1 MMPKIRKSFSRRKF
15 LVGSSIVLAAGPLGM
30 PYVRVARAAA
40 PTFKAGVITSLSG
53 ENILGGNLTKRGYDL
68 WADAVNAKGGVEVGG
83 EQFMVEMSYGDD
95 QSNPATGADAAE
107 RLIVQNE
114 VDVLFGPYTSGSTIA
129 VQPICQKYRVPMISG
144 SAESPNVWKAKP
156 EFNFGII
163 PAVDTTAG
171 KSLDVLV
178 KISNPQAK
186 TIAVIG
192 VNEPFSKETGEG
204 FRDGS
209 KAAGLDLVAY
219 ELVPAE
225 GDLTPVLSKIASL
238 NPDIV
243 AVGGH
248 EEPLIN
254 VVKTAKSLNY
264 RPKAL
269 IMHYGVTNP
278 AFAQTL
284 GADADGTCGIAV
296 WLPTV
301 PYKDDLF
308 GTAKDFAEMAQKK
321 SGEEPDYTEAGCAA
335 SGLVLGDALKR
346 LGKKPALTADD
357 RAALKDAIAETDIQ
371 TFYGPIRFEKDGAH
385 YHDNIQPVPVL
396 IQIQGGKT
404 VAVGPKEAAAA
415 DFIYPL
421 PALK

>member
-1 MMPKIRKSFSRRKF
+1 MSTSRPGFSRRRF
-15 LVGSSIVLAAGPLGM
+15 LGGSAVAVAAGTLGM
-30 PYVRVARAAA
+30 PFVRTARAQAL
-40 PTFKAGVITSLSG
+40 TFKAGVITSLSG

-68 WADAVNAKGGVEVGG
+68 WAEAINAKGGVEVAG
-83 EQFMVEMSYGDD
+83 ERFKVDMFYGDD

-107 RLIVQNE
+107 RMIVQNE
-114 VDVLFGPYTSGSTIA
+114 VDVLFGPYASGPTIA
-129 VQPICQKYRVPMISG
+129 VQPICQKYQVPMISG
-144 SAESPNVWKAKP
+144 SAESPNVWKARP

-163 PAVDTTAG
+163 PAVDTTSG

-178 KISNPQAK
+178 KMTNPQAK

-204 FRDGS
+204 FRDGA
-209 KAAGLDLVAY
+209 KAAGLELVAY

-225 GDLTPVLSKIASL
+225 GDLTPVISKIAAL

-254 VVKTAKSLNY
+254 VVKTSKSLNF

-278 AFAQTL
+278 AFAQAL
-284 GADADGTCGIAV
+284 GADADGTSGVAV
-296 WLPTV
+296 WLPSV
-301 PYKDDLF
+301 PYKDELF
-308 GTAKDFAEMAQKK
+308 GTAREFAEMAKAK
-321 SGEEPDYTEAGCAA
+321 SGHEPDYTEAGCAA

-346 LGKKPALTADD
+346 LGKKPALTPAD
-357 RAALKDAIAETDIQ
+357 RVALKDAIAETDIE
-371 TFYGPIRFEKDGAH
+371 TFYGPIKFEKDGDH

-396 IQIQGGKT
+396 IQIQDGQT

-415 DFIYPL
+415 DYIYPL
-421 PALK
+421 APWK

>member
-1 MMPKIRKSFSRRKF
+1 MSKNNARFSRRTF
-15 LVGSSIVLAAGPLGM
+15 LGGSAVALAGSTLSM
-30 PYVRVARAAA
+30 PFVRTAHAQA

-53 ENILGGNLTKRGYDL
+53 ENIFGGNLTKRGYDL
-68 WADAVNAKGGVEVGG
+68 WAEVVNEKGGVEVGG
-83 EQFMVEMSYGDD
+83 ERFKVDMFYGDD

-129 VQPICQKYRVPMISG
+129 VQPICQKYQVPMISG

-163 PAVDTTAG
+163 PSVDTTSG
-171 KSLDVLV
+171 LSLGVLV
-178 KISNPQAK
+178 GMTNPKAK

-204 FRDGS
+204 FQRGA
-209 KAAGLDLVAY
+209 KEAGLEVVAY
-219 ELVPAE
+219 ELVPAA
-225 GDLTPVLSKIASL
+225 GDLTPVMSKIAAL

-254 VVKTAKSLNY
+254 VVKTSKSLNY

-284 GADADGTCGIAV
+284 GADADGTSGVAV

-301 PYKDDLF
+301 PYKDDVF
-308 GTAKDFAEMAQKK
+308 GTAQDYAALAQKK
-321 SGEEPDYTEAGCAA
+321 SGHEPDYTEAGCSA
-335 SGLVLGDALKR
+335 SGLVFADAAKR
-346 LGKKPALTADD
+346 LGKKPSLSPED
-357 RAALKDAIAETDIQ
+357 RVALKDAIADTDIT
-371 TFYGPIRFEKDGAH
+371 TFYGPIKFEKEGDH
-385 YHDNIQPVPVL
+385 YHDNIQPVPVM

-415 DFIYPL
+415 EFIYPL
-421 PALK
+421 PSWK

>member
-1 MMPKIRKSFSRRKF
+1 MSLIQRSFSRRRF
-15 LVGSSIVLAAGPLGM
+15 LGGSAVAVTAGALGM
-30 PYVRVARAAA
+30 PFVRTARAQAA
-40 PTFKAGVITSLSG
+40 TFKAGVITSLSG
-53 ENILGGNLTKRGYDL
+53 ENILGGNLTKQGYDL
-68 WADAVNAKGGVEVGG
+68 WADRINELGGVEVAG
-83 EQFMVEMSYGDD
+83 ERFKVDMFYGDD

-129 VQPICQKYRVPMISG
+129 VQPICQKYQVPMISG

-163 PAVDTTAG
+163 PSVDTTSG
-171 KSLDVLV
+171 LSVGVLA
-178 KISNPQAK
+178 KLSNPAAK

-204 FRDGS
+204 FRDGVA
-209 KAAGLDLVAY
+209 AAGLELAAY
-219 ELVPAE
+219 ELVPPE
-225 GDLTPVLSKIASL
+225 GDLTPVISKIASL

-248 EEPLIN
+248 EEVLIN
-254 VVKTAKSLNY
+254 VVKTSKSLNF

-269 IMHYGVTNP
+269 IMHYGITNP
-278 AFAQTL
+278 AFAQAL
-284 GADADGTCGIAV
+284 GADADGTTGVVV

-301 PYKDDLF
+301 SYKDDVF
-308 GTAKDFAEMAQKK
+308 GTAKEFAEMAEKK
-321 SGEEPDYTEAGCAA
+321 LGAEPDYTAAGCAA

-346 LGKKPALTADD
+346 LGKKPALTPED
-357 RAALKDAIAETDIQ
+357 RVALKDAIAETDME
-371 TFYGPIRFEKDGAH
+371 TFYGPIRFEKEGNH

-396 IQIQGGKT
+396 VQIQGGKT

-415 DFIYPL
+415 DYIYPL
-421 PALK
+421 PAWK

>member
-1 MMPKIRKSFSRRKF
+1 MARTYRFSRRRF
-15 LVGSSIVLAAGPLGM
+15 LGGTALAAGAGALGM
-30 PYVRVARAAA
+30 PFVQTARAQAA
-40 PTFKAGVITSLSG
+40 TFKAGVITSLSG

-68 WADAVNAKGGVEVGG
+68 WADTINEQGGVEVAG
-83 EQFMVEMSYGDD
+83 ERFKVEMFYGDD

-129 VQPICQKYRVPMISG
+129 VQPICQKYQVPMISG

-156 EFNFGII
+156 EFNFGVI
-163 PAVDTTAG
+163 PSVDTTSG
-171 KSLDVLV
+171 LSLGVLA
-178 KISNPQAK
+178 KLSNPAAK
-186 TIAVIG
+186 TVAVIG

-204 FRDGS
+204 FRDGVE
-209 KAAGLDLVAY
+209 KAGLELVAY
-219 ELVPAE
+219 ELVPAT
-225 GDLTPVLSKIASL
+225 GDLTPVISKIAAL

-254 VVKTAKSLNY
+254 VVKTSKSLNF

-278 AFAQTL
+278 AFAEAL
-284 GADADGTCGIAV
+284 GADADGTSGVAV

-301 PYKDDLF
+301 PYKDDVF
-308 GTAKDFAEMAQKK
+308 GTAKEFTELAQKK
-321 SGEEPDYTEAGCAA
+321 SGQEPDYTEAGCAA

-346 LGKKPALTADD
+346 LGKKPSLTPED
-357 RAALKDAIAETDIQ
+357 RVALKDAIAETDIQ
-371 TFYGPIRFEKDGAH
+371 TFYGPIKFEKEGDH
-385 YHDNIQPVPVL
+385 YHDNVQPIPVL

-404 VAVGPKEAAAA
+404 VAVGPEEAAAA
-415 DFIYPL
+415 PFTYPL
-421 PALK
+421 PAWK

>member
-1 MMPKIRKSFSRRKF
+1 MAPIFRSFSRRRF
-15 LVGSSIVLAAGPLGM
+15 LEGGAVAVTASALGM
-30 PYVRVARAAA
+30 PYVRPARAQAM
-40 PTFKAGVITSLSG
+40 TFKAGVITSLSG

-68 WADAVNAKGGVEVGG
+68 WADAINEKGGVEVAG
-83 EQFMVEMSYGDD
+83 ERFKVEMFYGDD

-107 RLIVQNE
+107 RLIVQDG

-129 VQPICQKYRVPMISG
+129 VQPICQKYQVPMISG

-156 EFNFGII
+156 EYNFGII
-163 PAVDTTAG
+163 PAVDTTSG
-171 KSLDVLV
+171 LSLGVLT
-178 KISNPQAK
+178 KLSSPPAK
-186 TIAVIG
+186 TVAVIG

-204 FRDGS
+204 FRDGVE
-209 KAAGLDLVAY
+209 AAGLELVAY
-219 ELVPAE
+219 EEVPPE
-225 GDLTPVLSKIASL
+225 GDLTPVISKIAAL
-238 NPDIV
+238 NPDV
-243 AVGGH
+243 LAVGGH
-248 EEPLIN
+248 EEVLIN

-278 AFAQTL
+278 AFAEAL
-284 GADADGTCGIAV
+284 GADADGTIGIAV

-308 GTAKDFAEMAQKK
+308 GTAQDFAAMAQKK
-321 SGEEPDYTEAGCAA
+321 SGQEPDYTEAACAA

-346 LGKKPALTADD
+346 LGKKPGLTPED
-357 RAALKDAIAETDIQ
+357 RVALKDAIAETDIQ
-371 TFYGPIRFEKDGAH
+371 TFYGPIKFEKEGNH

-415 DFIYPL
+415 PFVYPL
-421 PALK
+421 PAWK

>member
-1 MMPKIRKSFSRRKF
+1 MARTYRFSRRRF
-15 LVGSSIVLAAGPLGM
+15 LGGAALATGAGALGM
-30 PYVRVARAAA
+30 PFVRTARAQAA
-40 PTFKAGVITSLSG
+40 TFKAGVITSLSG

-68 WADAVNAKGGVEVGG
+68 WADTINEQGGVEVAG
-83 EQFMVEMSYGDD
+83 ERFKVDMFYGDD

-129 VQPICQKYRVPMISG
+129 VQPICQKYQVPMISG

-156 EFNFGII
+156 EFNFGVI
-163 PAVDTTAG
+163 PSVDTTSG
-171 KSLDVLV
+171 LSLGVLA
-178 KISNPQAK
+178 KLSNPAAK
-186 TIAVIG
+186 TVAVIG

-204 FRDGS
+204 FRDGVE
-209 KAAGLDLVAY
+209 KAGLELVAY
-219 ELVPAE
+219 ELVPAT
-225 GDLTPVLSKIASL
+225 GDLTPVISKIAAL

-254 VVKTAKSLNY
+254 VVKTSKSLNF

-278 AFAQTL
+278 AFAEAL
-284 GADADGTCGIAV
+284 GADADGTSGVAV

-301 PYKDDLF
+301 PYKDDVF
-308 GTAKDFAEMAQKK
+308 GTAKEFTELAQKK
-321 SGEEPDYTEAGCAA
+321 SGQEPDYTEAGCAA

-346 LGKKPALTADD
+346 LGKKPSLTPED
-357 RAALKDAIAETDIQ
+357 RVALKDAIAETDIQ
-371 TFYGPIRFEKDGAH
+371 TFYGPIKFEKEGDH
-385 YHDNIQPVPVL
+385 YHDNVQPIPVL

-404 VAVGPKEAAAA
+404 VAVGPEEAAAA
-415 DFIYPL
+415 PFTYPL
-421 PALK
+421 PAWK

>member
-1 MMPKIRKSFSRRKF
+1 MARTYRFSRRRF
-15 LVGSSIVLAAGPLGM
+15 LGGTALAAGAGVLGM
-30 PYVRVARAAA
+30 PFVQTARAQAA
-40 PTFKAGVITSLSG
+40 TYKAGVITSLSG

-68 WADAVNAKGGVEVGG
+68 WADTINGQGGVEVAG
-83 EQFMVEMSYGDD
+83 ERFKVEMFYGDD

-129 VQPICQKYRVPMISG
+129 VQPICQKYQVPMISG

-156 EFNFGII
+156 EFNFGVI
-163 PAVDTTAG
+163 PSVDTTSG
-171 KSLDVLV
+171 LSLGVLA
-178 KISNPQAK
+178 KLSNPAAK
-186 TIAVIG
+186 TVAVIG

-204 FRDGS
+204 FRDGE
-209 KAAGLDLVAY
+209 KAAGLELVAY

-225 GDLTPVLSKIASL
+225 GDLTPVISKIAAL

-254 VVKTAKSLNY
+254 VVKTSKSLNF

-278 AFAQTL
+278 AFAEAL
-284 GADADGTCGIAV
+284 GADADGTSGVAV

-301 PYKDDLF
+301 PYKDDVF
-308 GTAKDFAEMAQKK
+308 GTAKEFTELAQKK
-321 SGEEPDYTEAGCAA
+321 SGQEPDYTEAGCAA

-346 LGKKPALTADD
+346 LGKKPSLTPED
-357 RAALKDAIAETDIQ
+357 RVALKDAIAETDIQ
-371 TFYGPIRFEKDGAH
+371 TFYGPIKFEKEGDH
-385 YHDNIQPVPVL
+385 YHDNVQPIPVL

-404 VAVGPKEAAAA
+404 VAVGPEEAAAA
-415 DFIYPL
+415 PFTYPL
-421 PALK
+421 PAWK

>member
-1 MMPKIRKSFSRRKF
+1 MFTSTRGFSRRRF
-15 LVGSSIVLAAGPLGM
+15 LGGSAFALAAGALGM
-30 PYVRVARAAA
+30 PFIRTARAQV

-53 ENILGGNLTKRGYDL
+53 DNILGGNLTKRGYDL
-68 WADAVNAKGGVEVGG
+68 WADAINAKGGVEVGG
-83 EQFMVEMSYGDD
+83 DRFKVEMFYGDD

-129 VQPICQKYRVPMISG
+129 VQPICQKYQVPMISG

-171 KSLDVLV
+171 KSLAVLV
-178 KISNPQAK
+178 KISNPTAK
-186 TIAVIG
+186 TIAVIS

-204 FRDGS
+204 FRDGA
-209 KAAGLDLVAY
+209 KKAGLDLVAY

-225 GDLTPVLSKIASL
+225 GDLTPVISKIAAL
-238 NPDIV
+238 KPDIV

-254 VVKTAKSLNY
+254 VVKTSKSLDF

-269 IMHYGVTNP
+269 IMHYGVTDP
-278 AFAQTL
+278 AFAQAL
-284 GADADGTCGIAV
+284 AADANGTCGVAV
-296 WLPTV
+296 WLPSV

-308 GTAKDFAEMAQKK
+308 GTAKEFAEIAKKK
-321 SGEEPDYTEAGCAA
+321 SGHEPDYTEAACAA
-335 SGLVLGDALKR
+335 SGLVFGDAIKR
-346 LGKKPALTADD
+346 LGKKPALKPEN
-357 RAALKDAIAETDIQ
+357 RVALKDAIAETDIH
-371 TFYGPIRFEKDGAH
+371 TFYGPIKFEKDGNH

-396 IQIQGGKT
+396 IQIQDGKT
-404 VAVGPKEAAAA
+404 VAVGPKDAAAA
-415 DFIYPL
+415 ALTYPL
-421 PALK
+421 PTWK

>member
-1 MMPKIRKSFSRRKF
+1 MARTYRFSRRRF
-15 LVGSSIVLAAGPLGM
+15 LGGTALAAGAGVLGM
-30 PYVRVARAAA
+30 PFVQTARAQAA
-40 PTFKAGVITSLSG
+40 TYKAGVITSLSG

-68 WADAVNAKGGVEVGG
+68 WADKINELGGVEVGG
-83 EQFMVEMSYGDD
+83 ERFKVEMFYGDD

-129 VQPICQKYRVPMISG
+129 VQPICQKYQVPMISG

-156 EFNFGII
+156 EFNFGVI
-163 PAVDTTAG
+163 PSVDTTSG
-171 KSLDVLV
+171 LSLGVLA
-178 KISNPQAK
+178 KLSNPAAK
-186 TIAVIG
+186 TVAVIG

-204 FRDGS
+204 FRDGVE
-209 KAAGLDLVAY
+209 KAGLELVAY

-225 GDLTPVLSKIASL
+225 GDLTPVISKIAAL
-238 NPDIV
+238 NPDVV

-254 VVKTAKSLNY
+254 VVKTSKSLNF

-278 AFAQTL
+278 AFAEAL
-284 GADADGTCGIAV
+284 GADADGTSGVAV

-301 PYKDDLF
+301 PYKDDVF
-308 GTAKDFAEMAQKK
+308 GTAKEFTELAQKK
-321 SGEEPDYTEAGCAA
+321 SGQEPDYTEAGCAA

-346 LGKKPALTADD
+346 LGKKPSLTPED
-357 RAALKDAIAETDIQ
+357 RVALKDAIAETDIQ
-371 TFYGPIRFEKDGAH
+371 TFYGPIKFEKEGDH
-385 YHDNIQPVPVL
+385 YHDNVQPIPVL

-404 VAVGPKEAAAA
+404 VAVGPEEAAAA
-415 DFIYPL
+415 PFTYPL
-421 PALK
+421 PAWK

>member
-1 MMPKIRKSFSRRKF
+1 MMSTSTRGFSRRRF
-15 LVGSSIVLAAGPLGM
+15 LEGAAIATSTLGM
-30 PYVRVARAAA
+30 PFIRTARADA

-68 WADAVNAKGGVEVGG
+68 WADAINAKGGVEVAG
-83 EQFMVEMSYGDD
+83 ERFKVEMFYGDD

-129 VQPICQKYRVPMISG
+129 VQPICQKYQVPMISG

-163 PAVDTTAG
+163 PAVDITAG
-171 KSLDVLV
+171 KSLGVLA
-178 KISNPQAK
+178 KTANPTPK

-204 FRDGS
+204 FRDGA
-209 KAAGLDLVAY
+209 KEAGLELVAY

-225 GDLTPVLSKIASL
+225 GDLTPVISKISAL
-238 NPDIV
+238 KPDMV

-254 VVKTAKSLNY
+254 VVKTSKSLNF
-264 RPKAL
+264 RPKSL
-269 IMHYGVTNP
+269 IMHYGVTDP
-278 AFAQTL
+278 AFAQAL
-284 GADADGTCGIAV
+284 AADADGTCGVVV
-296 WLPTV
+296 WLPSV

-321 SGEEPDYTEAGCAA
+321 SGHEPDYTEAGCAA
-335 SGLVLGDALKR
+335 SGLVFGDAVKR
-346 LGKKPALTADD
+346 LGKKPGLKPED
-357 RAALKDAIAETDIQ
+357 RVALKDAITETDLH
-371 TFYGPIRFEKDGAH
+371 TFYGPIKFEKDGDH
-385 YHDNIQPVPVL
+385 FHDNIQPVPVL
-396 IQIQGGKT
+396 VQIQGGKT
-404 VAVGPKEAAAA
+404 VAVGHEAGAGAALT
-415 DFIYPL
+415 YPL
-421 PALK
+421 PAWK

>member
-1 MMPKIRKSFSRRKF
+1 MARTYSFSRRKF
-15 LVGSSIVLAAGPLGM
+15 LGGTALAAGAGVLGM
-30 PYVRVARAAA
+30 PFVQTARAQAA
-40 PTFKAGVITSLSG
+40 TYKAGVITSLSG

-68 WADAVNAKGGVEVGG
+68 WADTINGQGGVEVAG
-83 EQFMVEMSYGDD
+83 ERFKVEMFYGDD

-129 VQPICQKYRVPMISG
+129 VQPICQKYQVPMISG

-156 EFNFGII
+156 EFNFGVI
-163 PAVDTTAG
+163 PSVDTTSG
-171 KSLDVLV
+171 LSLGVLA
-178 KISNPQAK
+178 KLSNPAAK
-186 TIAVIG
+186 TVAVIG

-204 FRDGS
+204 FRDGVE
-209 KAAGLDLVAY
+209 KAGLELVAY

-225 GDLTPVLSKIASL
+225 GDLTPVISKIAAL

-254 VVKTAKSLNY
+254 VVKTSKSLNF

-278 AFAQTL
+278 AFAEAL
-284 GADADGTCGIAV
+284 GADADGTSGVAV

-301 PYKDDLF
+301 PYKDDVF
-308 GTAKDFAEMAQKK
+308 GTAKEFTELAQKK
-321 SGEEPDYTEAGCAA
+321 SGQEPDYTEAGCAA

-346 LGKKPALTADD
+346 LGKKPSLTPED
-357 RAALKDAIAETDIQ
+357 RVALKDAIAETDIQ
-371 TFYGPIRFEKDGAH
+371 TFYGPIKFEKEGDH
-385 YHDNIQPVPVL
+385 YHDNVQPIPVL

-404 VAVGPKEAAAA
+404 VAVGPEEAAAA
-415 DFIYPL
+415 PFTYPL
-421 PALK
+421 PAWK